1 MAKQDT
7 TLGTL
12 ETADLREAWKHEAHD
27 FTPWLAENLDRLG
40 SEIGI
45 ELEKEDTEVY
55 VGPYRAD
62 IVARTRVDDSRVVI
76 ENQLEE
82 ANLQHL
88 GQVLAYLAGL
98 DARIVV
104 WIARGFDEAHVS
116 AIRWLNDHTV
126 DPYAFFAVRVRVVRI
141 GNSPLAPVF
150 EILARPSNWDRSVR
164 ETAAR
169 GDLSDRGQFRR
180 EFWDH
185 VANSHPGE
193 VRPGF
198 AGSNVN
204 HHVKEAGL
212 RISQYLAH
220 DGVGIF
226 LGGTRGE
233 STEVVLARIEPYLE
247 PLRTVLDGEQI
258 DKIGLS
264 FWKIETSDRA
274 NWDRMA
280 KWLHDRRLLYERVLL
295 ETEV

>member
-1 MAKQDT
+1 MTKQEPA
-7 TLGTL
+7 LGVL
-12 ETADLREAWKHEAHD
+12 ETADLRDAWKHEAHD

-40 SEIGI
+40 SELGVA
-45 ELEKEDTEVY
+45 LEKEDTEVH

-62 IVARTRVDDSRVVI
+62 IVARTRMDDSRVVI
-76 ENQLEE
+76 ENQLEH

-104 WIARGFDEAHVS
+104 WIARGFDEAHLS

-141 GNSPLAPVF
+141 GNSPLAPIF
-150 EILARPSNWDRSVR
+150 EILERPSNWDRSVR
-164 ETAAR
+164 ETATL
-169 GDLSDRGQFRR
+169 GGLSDLGQFRR
-180 EFWDH
+180 DFWAH
-185 VANSHPGE
+185 VAKKHPGE

-212 RISQYLAH
+212 RISLYVAVH
-220 DGVGIF
+220 GVGVF

-233 STEVVLARIEPYLE
+233 SEEALRSRIDPYLA
-247 PLRTVLDGEQI
+247 PLRTALSVEQI
-258 DKIGLS
+258 DKSGSS
-264 FWKIETSDRA
+264 FWRIETSDRA
-274 NWDRMA
+274 NWDSMA
-280 KWLHDRRLLYERVLL
+280 KWLHDHRLIYERVLR

>member
-1 MAKQDT
+1 MT
-7 TLGTL
+7 TPEAALGSL
-12 ETADLREAWKHEAHD
+12 ETADLRDAWKHETQD
-27 FTPWLAENLDRLG
+27 FTPWLSENLDRLA
-40 SEIGI
+40 SELGV
-45 ELEKEDTEVY
+45 ELEKEDTEMH

-62 IVARTRVDDSRVVI
+62 IVARTRMDDSRVVI

-98 DARIVV
+98 DAKIVV
-104 WIARGFDEAHVS
+104 WIARGFDEAHLS

-126 DPYAFFAVRVRVVRI
+126 APYAFFAVRVRVVRI
-141 GNSPLAPVF
+141 GSSPLAPVF
-150 EILARPSNWDRSVR
+150 EVLERPSNWDRSVR
-164 ETAAR
+164 ETATS

-180 EFWDH
+180 DFWAH
-185 VANSHPGE
+185 VAKNHPGE

-212 RISQYLAH
+212 RISQYIAW
-220 DGVGIF
+220 DRVGIF

-233 STEVVLARIEPYLE
+233 PEDAVLPRIDPYLE
-247 PLRTVLDGEQI
+247 PLRAALEGEQI
-258 DKIGLS
+258 NKWGTS
-264 FWKIETSDRA
+264 FCQIDTSDRA
-274 NWDRMA
+274 NWDSMA
-280 KWLHDRRLLYERVLL
+280 KWLHDRRLIYEQVLR